1 MKVRLPTIN
10 ALLFI
15 TFFFFFFHLA
25 SFLVAELDRP
35 VGPCASN
42 DFLASAGSGITLWHL
57 QRRTPKQ
64 PRCHQA
70 VNAPRYPWYTHRSG
84 LFSALDL
91 LLARRGPRFR
101 CSILGRQSPKKPRV
115 KEEKRGWT
123 RSALPALRGS
133 AAARGLAHTKLPTS
147 NSLLASVR
155 TGKN

>member
-15 TFFFFFFHLA
+15 TFSSAVYHLA
-25 SFLVAELDRP
+25 SFLGRRARSTSRTMRQQRLLSICWKRYY
-35 VGPCASN
+35 
-42 DFLASAGSGITLWHL
+42 LWHL
-57 QRRTPKQ
+57 QGRTVKQ